1 MSNNR
6 KTTYRAID
14 ANLNRA
20 SEGVRT
26 VEDILRFGHDAKR
39 VAGALRAIRHDL
51 RSAAELLP
59 GGNAALVSARDSR
72 RDVARNAPALETG
85 AGAAD
90 PLAANLKRAQEASRV
105 LEELSKPINAVA
117 SSMFGDIRF
126 RLYDIEKDIAKVVA
140 RARRMPDAPF
150 LYAVAGYEDL
160 KGALTERLTRAGAG
174 LIQLRDKDAADA
186 VKLARAKSIRAKI
199 KPGSSL
205 FVVNDRVDI
214 ALASGA
220 DAAHLGAED
229 MPVDAARDI
238 AGDSLLIGRSSN
250 SYREAMTALEQ
261 RPDYLAV
268 GAIFHSPTKPDRK
281 RVGLKLLS
289 RVAEAAGDTPVVAI
303 GGINLGNIREVLDA
317 GASGA
322 AVVSAVTQAEDI
334 GATLKRISAI
344 FDDYRETKN
353 RKG

>member
-1 MSNNR
+1 M
-6 KTTYRAID
+6 KT
-14 ANLNRA
+14 
-20 SEGVRT
+20 
-26 VEDILRFGHDAKR
+26 
-39 VAGALRAIRHDL
+39 
-51 RSAAELLP
+51 
-59 GGNAALVSARDSR
+59 VSG
-72 RDVARNAPALETG
+72 P
-85 AGAAD
+85 AD

-105 LEELSKPINAVA
+105 LEELSKPVNAAA

-140 RARRMPDAPF
+140 RARRMPEAPF

-160 KGALTERLTRAGAG
+160 KGALTARLTRAGAG

-186 VKLARAKSIRAKI
+186 VKLERAKSIRTKI

-220 DAAHLGAED
+220 DAVHLGAED

-281 RVGLKLLS
+281 QVGLKLLS
-289 RVAEAAGDTPVVAI
+289 KMAQAAGDIPIVAI
-303 GGINLGNIREVLDA
+303 GGINLNNIKEVLDA

-322 AVVSAVTQAEDI
+322 AVVSAITQADDAV
-334 GATLKRISAI
+334 ATLKRINEI
-344 FDDYRETKN
+344 FDDYRKRRTG
-353 RKG
+353 RAD